1 MITYTK
7 GANKMSGNW
16 SLKELYTSFQSEEFK
31 NDMKKCD
38 EYVSKYNEFAN
49 SLEGYK
55 DLKVLLEE
63 YINLNTNLGITFNNV
78 FSFSSL
84 TLSVDT
90 NNTEAQKNI
99 EIAEEKYSK
108 IAEPSAKIN
117 KFIGAIENISE
128 IIQDS
133 DLLKTHEFFLTSIV
147 EESKYM
153 LGDRE
158 EGIIAKMRTTGS
170 SAWSKMKNLITSNLT
185 VELEENGEVKS
196 LPLTVVR
203 NLAHNKDAKVRKN
216 AYEAELKAYSKV
228 EDAVAAALNGIKG
241 EVITVAN
248 LRGFQSPLHET
259 LFKSRMEIETLEAM
273 IAAMKESLP
282 VFRKYLRRKGEIL
295 GHNNGLPFYELFAP
309 MGNVEMEFDYEKG
322 KAFVEENFRTFSNKL
337 GDYART
343 AFDGHWIDVYPREGK
358 VGGAFCSNLHMLGQS
373 RIMLNYG
380 NTFSDVVTM
389 AHELGH
395 GYHGDCLKEEEY
407 LNSDY
412 PMPIAETASTFCET
426 IVKKAAIKTASKE
439 EAFSILESE
448 LGDCTQVIVD
458 ILSRFIFEKNLFEG
472 RKESSLSSNELKELM
487 IEAQREAYG
496 DGLDPEY
503 LHPYMWICKPHY
515 YEAGYNYYNFPY
527 AFGLLFAKGL
537 YAEYLK
543 KGEEFV
549 KQYDKLLSV
558 TGKLKVAE
566 VTKIMNIDINSIDFW
581 RSSLKIIE
589 EDIEKFLELSNEY
602 I

>member
-38 EYVSKYNEFAN
+38 EYVAKYNEFAN
-49 SLEGYK
+49 SLESYK

-63 YINLNTNLGITFNNV
+63 YINLNTNLGITFNKV

-185 VELEENGEVKS
+185 VEIEENGEVKS

-248 LRGFQSPLHET
+248 LRGFKSPLHET

-395 GYHGDCLKEEEY
+395 GYHGDCLKDEEY

-543 KGEEFV
+543 RGEEFV

>member
-16 SLKELYTSFQSEEFK
+16 SLKELYNSFQSEEFK
-31 NDMKKCD
+31 NDMAKCD

-49 SLEGYK
+49 SLEGHK
-55 DLKVLLEE
+55 DLKGLLEE
-63 YINLNTNLGITFNNV
+63 YINLNTNLGITFNKV

-128 IIQDS
+128 IINGS
-133 DLLKTHEFFLTSIV
+133 DLLKIHEFFLTSIV

-203 NLAHNKDAKVRKN
+203 NLAHNKDAKIRKN

-248 LRGFQSPLHET
+248 LRGFESPIHET

-343 AFDGHWIDVYPREGK
+343 AFDGQWIDVYPREGK

-487 IEAQREAYG
+487 VEAQKEAYG
-496 DGLDPEY
+496 DGLDAEY

-543 KGEEFV
+543 RGEEFV
-549 KQYDKLLSV
+549 EQYDKLLSV

-589 EDIEKFLELSNEY
+589 EDIEKLLELSNEY

>member
-1 MITYTK
+1 
-7 GANKMSGNW
+7 MSGNW

-49 SLEGYK
+49 SLESYK
-55 DLKVLLEE
+55 DLKILLEE
-63 YINLNTNLGITFNNV
+63 YINLNTNLGITFNKV

-185 VELEENGEVKS
+185 VEIEENGEVKS

-248 LRGFQSPLHET
+248 LRGFKSPLHET

-395 GYHGDCLKEEEY
+395 GYHGDCLKDEEY

-543 KGEEFV
+543 RGEDFV

>member
-1 MITYTK
+1 
-7 GANKMSGNW
+7 
-16 SLKELYTSFQSEEFK
+16 
-31 NDMKKCD
+31 
-38 EYVSKYNEFAN
+38 
-49 SLEGYK
+49 
-55 DLKVLLEE
+55 
-63 YINLNTNLGITFNNV
+63 
-78 FSFSSL
+78 
-84 TLSVDT
+84 
-90 NNTEAQKNI
+90 
-99 EIAEEKYSK
+99 
-108 IAEPSAKIN
+108 
-117 KFIGAIENISE
+117 
-128 IIQDS
+128 
-133 DLLKTHEFFLTSIV
+133 
-147 EESKYM
+147 
-153 LGDRE
+153 
-158 EGIIAKMRTTGS
+158 
-170 SAWSKMKNLITSNLT
+170 
-185 VELEENGEVKS
+185 
-196 LPLTVVR
+196 
-203 NLAHNKDAKVRKN
+203 
-216 AYEAELKAYSKV
+216 
-228 EDAVAAALNGIKG
+228 
-241 EVITVAN
+241 
-248 LRGFQSPLHET
+248 
-259 LFKSRMEIETLEAM
+259 MEIETLETM

-295 GHNNGLPFYELFAP
+295 GHSNGLPFYELFAP

-343 AFDGHWIDVYPREGK
+343 AFDGQWIDVYPREGK

-487 IEAQREAYG
+487 VEAQKEAYG

-543 KGEEFV
+543 RGEEFV

-581 RSSLKIIE
+581 RSSLKIVE

>member
-16 SLKELYTSFQSEEFK
+16 SLKELYNSFQSEEFK
-31 NDMKKCD
+31 NDMAKCD

-49 SLEGYK
+49 SLEGHK
-55 DLKVLLEE
+55 DLKGLLEE
-63 YINLNTNLGITFNNV
+63 YINLNTNLGITFNKV

-128 IIQDS
+128 IINGS

-185 VELEENGEVKS
+185 VEIEENGEVKS

-248 LRGFQSPLHET
+248 LRGFESPLHET

-295 GHNNGLPFYELFAP
+295 GHSNGLPFYELFAP

-322 KAFVEENFRTFSNKL
+322 KAFVEENFRTF

-343 AFDGHWIDVYPREGK
+343 AFDGQWIDVYPREGK

-487 IEAQREAYG
+487 VEAQKEAYG

-543 KGEEFV
+543 RGEEFV

-581 RSSLKIIE
+581 RSSLKIVE

>member
-49 SLEGYK
+49 SLESYK

-63 YINLNTNLGITFNNV
+63 YINLNTNLGITFNKV

-84 TLSVDT
+84 ILSVDT

-117 KFIGAIENISE
+117 KFIGTIENMSE

-133 DLLKTHEFFLTSIV
+133 NLLKTHEFFLTSIV

-185 VELEENGEVKS
+185 VEIEENGEVKS

-395 GYHGDCLKEEEY
+395 GYHGDCLKDEEY

-543 KGEEFV
+543 RGEEFV

>member
-49 SLEGYK
+49 SLESYK

-63 YINLNTNLGITFNNV
+63 YINLNTNLGITFNKV

-185 VELEENGEVKS
+185 VEIEENGEVKS

-248 LRGFQSPLHET
+248 LRGFKSPLHET

-309 MGNVEMEFDYEKG
+309 MGNVEMEFDYENG

-343 AFDGHWIDVYPREGK
+343 AFDGQWIDVYPREGK

-395 GYHGDCLKEEEY
+395 GYHGDCLKDEEY

-543 KGEEFV
+543 RGEEFV

-566 VTKIMNIDINSIDFW
+566 VTEIMNIDINSIDFW

>member
-1 MITYTK
+1 
-7 GANKMSGNW
+7 MSGNW
-16 SLKELYTSFQSEEFK
+16 SLKELYNSFQSEEFK
-31 NDMKKCD
+31 NDMAKCD

-49 SLEGYK
+49 SLEGHK
-55 DLKVLLEE
+55 DLKGLLEE
-63 YINLNTNLGITFNNV
+63 YINLNTNLGITFNKV

-128 IIQDS
+128 IINGS

-185 VELEENGEVKS
+185 VEIEENGEVKS

-248 LRGFQSPLHET
+248 LRGFESPLHET

-295 GHNNGLPFYELFAP
+295 GHSNGLPFYELFAP

-343 AFDGHWIDVYPREGK
+343 AFDGQWIDVYPREGK

-487 IEAQREAYG
+487 VEAQKEAYG

-543 KGEEFV
+543 RGEEFV

-581 RSSLKIIE
+581 RSSLKIVE